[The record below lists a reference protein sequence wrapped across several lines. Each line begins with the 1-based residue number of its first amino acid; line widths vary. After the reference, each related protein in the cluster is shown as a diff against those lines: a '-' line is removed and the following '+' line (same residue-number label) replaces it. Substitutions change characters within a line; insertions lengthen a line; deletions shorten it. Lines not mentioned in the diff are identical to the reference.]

1 MKTLL
6 SSLVASRDNNF
17 NLLRF
22 SAATGVFISHTFL
35 LSGSGF
41 NPAAAV
47 LGYISVNVFFIISGF
62 LVTKSLIYRGNFTK
76 FVLARLLR
84 IYPALIVAVLFSVFV
99 VGVAFTELPINEY
112 LVNHHTYDYVFKN
125 IFLVIPGIPETLPG
139 VFIGSPNSS
148 IVNGP
153 LWTLPYEIKMYILLG
168 VFGSLLIYKPLK
180 IKKKIFT
187 YLFLLL
193 TTISMG
199 FFIARYTLRADPI
212 SFGFKYDYFRFIAMF
227 GSGVLLF
234 MFRDRI
240 NLSTKYFFAIIALIS
255 VAALYRPFFVAV
267 TYSSL
272 CYLVIY
278 LAYVPK
284 GIIRKFNSLGD
295 YSYGIYIY
303 GYPIQQSIEQM
314 LPNLHIT
321 VYFITTYFFTLL
333 FSILSWHLI
342 EKRMLRYKNR
352 ESNTKRCF

>member
-1 MKTLL
+1 V
-6 SSLVASRDNNF
+6 VASRDNNF

-35 LSGSGF
+35 LSGIGF
-41 NPAAAV
+41 KPAAAV

-62 LVTKSLIYRGNFTK
+62 LVTKSLIYRGNITK
-76 FVLARLLR
+76 FVLARVLR
-84 IYPALIVAVLFSVFV
+84 IYPALIVAVLFSTFV
-99 VGVAFTELPINEY
+99 VGIAFTELPIHKY
-112 LVNHHTYDYVFKN
+112 LVNEHTYDYVFKN
-125 IFLVIPGIPETLPG
+125 ILLVLPGRPETLPG
-139 VFIGSPNSS
+139 VFISSPNSS
-148 IVNGP
+148 IVNAP

-168 VFGSLLIYKPLK
+168 LLGSLLIYKPLK
-180 IKKKIFT
+180 IKKKLFI

-199 FFIARYTLRADPI
+199 LFIARYTLRADPI
-212 SFGFKYDYFRFIAMF
+212 SFGFKYDYFRFMAMF

-234 MFRDRI
+234 MFRDRVNI
-240 NLSTKYFFAIIALIS
+240 AIISAS
-255 VAALYRPFFVAV
+255 TLYRPLFVGI

-284 GIIRKFNSLGD
+284 GFIRKFNNLGD

-303 GYPIQQSIEQM
+303 GYPIQQSVEQM
-314 LPNLHIT
+314 LPNLHII
-321 VYFITTYFFTLL
+321 VNFIVTYSFTLL

-342 EKRMLRYKNR
+342 EKRILRYKKQVI
-352 ESNTKRCF
+352 TH